1 MTGIHSIADKA
12 IEIRPVYPDVQRNC
26 EACRGAVRADRAEGL
41 PARQYSDAYLET
53 LAVCRK
59 IAERMPA
66 FETALLTA
74 QDGKER
80 YGYRK
85 SKNGRQR
92 NEGQLWEYKSRTF
105 IGCHRQFRSPI

>member
-1 MTGIHSIADKA
+1 M
-12 IEIRPVYPDVQRNC
+12 
-26 EACRGAVRADRAEGL
+26 
-41 PARQYSDAYLET
+41 RQYSDAYLET

-74 QDGKER
+74 QNGKER

-92 NEGQLWEYKSRTF
+92 NEGQL
-105 IGCHRQFRSPI
+105 